1 MLRVLEVERSTY
13 YAHVSKRQQLQET
26 VHRGGR
32 PAPGLS
38 YTQDGKPISDEQIC
52 EWIMEFL
59 AGEGAN
65 YGYRKLTVLLRRRHG
80 LKINKKKVYR
90 LCKQMNVLRPQRKL
104 KMKHPK
110 RLANNR
116 VITASNQLWETDI
129 KYGWISGEQRFF
141 FLMSILD
148 VFDRA
153 VVTYHIGLTC
163 EAKHLVQITQEALM
177 KRQLFGKA
185 EKPVIRSDNG
195 PQFISNLFEDACN
208 EFVMIHERIPPKTP
222 NKNAHIESYHSIIE
236 AECYQRHEFESYPQ
250 AYEVVSQFIQ
260 DYNRIRIHGS
270 IYDLSPYEYMEAV
283 KQGIVK
289 PKQIKV

>member
-1 MLRVLEVERSTY
+1 VLRVLEVERSTY
-13 YAHVSKRQQLQET
+13 YVHVSKGQRLQET

-32 PAPGLS
+32 PTPGLS
-38 YTQDGKPISDEQIC
+38 YTQDGKPISYEQIC

-65 YGYRKLTVLLRRRHG
+65 YSYHKLTVLLRRRHQ

-90 LCKQMNVLRPQRKL
+90 LCNQMDVPRPQREL
-104 KMKHPK
+104 KIKHPK

-177 KRQLFGKA
+177 KRRLFDKA

-208 EFVMIHERIPPKTP
+208 EVVMIHERIPPKTP

-236 AECYQRHEFESYPQ
+236 AECYQRHEFETYPQ

-260 DYNRIRIHGS
+260 DYNRILIHGS

-283 KQGIVK
+283 K
-289 PKQIKV
+289 